1 MHYFIILTI
10 IVGIVIW
17 QLWSFFSNKKKLSS
31 FENIFPDIQSKFELV
46 QDVTTNDVLEIKT
59 SHKNYILDVIIS
71 SLNIYLINNKGAVS
85 DFHLMKDIVDRNC
98 DAKEEEIQTQIPV
111 PLYLGLTG
119 TMLGILIGVG
129 FLVFGGGLNELL
141 DSNNSS
147 GVEDIETLLGG
158 VALAMISS
166 ILGILLTT
174 FGSYISRNA
183 KVNIEKNK
191 NTFLSWIQEKLL
203 PNMSTDTSSALVRMT
218 ENLSNFNSAF
228 AGNTEDL
235 RGTLSKVNDSYRI
248 QADLIQ
254 AINRLRIED
263 IASANI
269 EVYDKLKNSTN
280 EVGVFAQYLE
290 KSNEYLGEIQRL
302 NQKLDE
308 YEKRTQII
316 ENAGNFFNKN
326 ERWLAENFDTANLE
340 VKAAIERFNKN
351 IGESLTKLKES
362 FNEQI
367 LNLDDVIQR
376 QQEKLQETL
385 IITTEIIIESYT
397 KTQQSFE
404 EAILYQQSSFKE
416 KLHET
421 SKLVEELK
429 NLTHIK
435 EGIKDFKIA
444 TNTQNKKIDE
454 LTKEI
459 RALAKAKIEGGTIKQ
474 EIIVSKWIKI
484 LIISGSSLLAISCLF
499 FILPLIIDW
508 ITNLFNWLF

>member
-316 ENAGNFFNKN
+316 ENAGNFFNKYYKIN
-326 ERWLAENFDTANLE
+326 KRW
-340 VKAAIERFNKN
+340 
-351 IGESLTKLKES
+351 
-362 FNEQI
+362 
-367 LNLDDVIQR
+367 
-376 QQEKLQETL
+376 
-385 IITTEIIIESYT
+385 
-397 KTQQSFE
+397 
-404 EAILYQQSSFKE
+404 
-416 KLHET
+416 
-421 SKLVEELK
+421 
-429 NLTHIK
+429 
-435 EGIKDFKIA
+435 
-444 TNTQNKKIDE
+444 KK
-454 LTKEI
+454 
-459 RALAKAKIEGGTIKQ
+459 
-474 EIIVSKWIKI
+474 
-484 LIISGSSLLAISCLF
+484 
-499 FILPLIIDW
+499 
-508 ITNLFNWLF
+508 